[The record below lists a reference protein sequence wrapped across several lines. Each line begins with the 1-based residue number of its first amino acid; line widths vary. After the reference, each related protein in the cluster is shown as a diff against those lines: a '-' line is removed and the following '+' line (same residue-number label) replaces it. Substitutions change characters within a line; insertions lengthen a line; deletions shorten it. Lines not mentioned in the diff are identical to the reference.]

1 MELVPSEICTTL
13 FKFVTAVA
21 RGAAGAAVAAAVVV
35 ISAGAAAK
43 LLTAKVN
50 GPPKPPVVIFC
61 TATAAGFAALV
72 KVQVIL
78 AAGKTLPAAMVR
90 TLPLKVPKLAGFA
103 VIAELASVQVA
114 LEIVKL
120 AFAASVSVT
129 AVPAAETAIAVGA
142 IGAAVPATVVV
153 MLAGAAERLVAVNV
167 NGPPKEPVV
176 IF

>member
-1 MELVPSEICTTL
+1 M
-13 FKFVTAVA
+13 
-21 RGAAGAAVAAAVVV
+21 AAAVVV
-35 ISAGAAAK
+35 IAAGAAAK

-61 TATAAGFAALV
+61 TATVAGFAALV

-78 AAGKTLPAAMVR
+78 AAGKTLPAAIVR

-103 VIAELASVQVA
+103 VIDELASTQVA
-114 LEIVKL
+114 LETVKL
-120 AFAASVSVT
+120 ALAASVTVT
-129 AVPAAETAIAVGA
+129 AVLAAETVIAVGET
-142 IGAAVPATVVV
+142 GAAVPATVVV
-153 MLAGAAERLVAVNV
+153 VAVGTAARLVAVNV